1 MTVVLHTACAV
12 RRWCLCGSSILVP
25 VSSLLLP
32 LFRFRLELWLFA
44 GFVTRVND
52 EDDGRHCAG
61 EDLEGPK
68 SKDRNQVKARFSQV
82 YLRCEIGLNELKHTL
97 LQPGCCVLHLNSDCS
112 SAYTLSP
119 ENRQSKCV
127 CLAWW
132 IIMHSLSRC
141 WMRWKIRSE
150 L

>member
-1 MTVVLHTACAV
+1 
-12 RRWCLCGSSILVP
+12 
-25 VSSLLLP
+25 
-32 LFRFRLELWLFA
+32 
-44 GFVTRVND
+44 VTRVND

-68 SKDRNQVKARFSQV
+68 SKDRNNVKARISQV

-127 CLAWW
+127 SSMVDYYAQFIKMLNA
-132 IIMHSLSRC
+132 MKDPLGALSAAR
-141 WMRWKIRSE
+141 KH
-150 L
+150 